1 MFSLF
6 STFDKYNSLHLQEH
20 VVSNKVV
27 CFLSSV
33 LPPFC
38 SPFFAGTC
46 QSYQFIIFLKVS
58 NMLFLIFYLKMTQTL
73 WFIFCLLVCSWH
85 SGLSSVYLVTRFGR
99 EAGINILLLVWKKIY
114 KCLLHSNVYIFLTD
128 SLFFFVQ
135 VDILVLHVIQNGTQI
150 VRLLPTLWLEIP
162 YLESYIIFLC

>member
-6 STFDKYNSLHLQEH
+6 SSFDKYNSLHLQEH

-99 EAGINILLLVWKKIY
+99 EAGINILLLVWKKY
-114 KCLLHSNVYIFLTD
+114 TSAYFTVMFTSFLLIHCSFLFRSVLWIFLFCMWFKME
-128 SLFFFVQ
+128 L
-135 VDILVLHVIQNGTQI
+135 
-150 VRLLPTLWLEIP
+150 R
-162 YLESYIIFLC
+162 